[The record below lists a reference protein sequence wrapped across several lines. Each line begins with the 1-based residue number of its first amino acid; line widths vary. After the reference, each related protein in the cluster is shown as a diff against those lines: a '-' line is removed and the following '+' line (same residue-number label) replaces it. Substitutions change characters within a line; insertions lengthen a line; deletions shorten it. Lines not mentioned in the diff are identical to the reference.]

1 MGTAGSP
8 ASNKPGPAVRALVVL
23 ALLVLLSPMSNPAQ
37 GQAGEPTL
45 VVGGDAEYPPFQFI
59 DENGRAT
66 GFDVE
71 LIRLLARDQ
80 RMQVRFELGGWD
92 ASLQR
97 LERGE
102 LDVVP
107 MFASSPREDRF
118 LFTQPYLLRYHA
130 VFGIAGTP
138 GIGSLEE
145 LAGSVVAV
153 QKAGLGW
160 EALRAM
166 GDAAPELLELASESA
181 ALTAVARGRADYA
194 LMPTSIGYQAVAKEG
209 LDGVIALSPPLL
221 ERQYVLAVSRQRPE
235 LVGQLNEGLD
245 RLRVSGEQDRLY
257 VAWIG
262 NLGRQHPRA
271 GPWPMVAGVAVI
283 LALYLALLLWRRRAG
298 QAVPG
303 GSPAVREQTQAGASG
318 ATRLALLPAQPALL
332 EHLATCADKWTP
344 GTPGFA
350 LAKVRVLGLDMVQNL
365 AGEATSRE
373 LEAIVAA
380 RLASTHGR
388 NDVAYLGPGRF
399 AVVLHGVADA
409 EQAGTAIEQLR
420 ILLSQRISLRDLPID
435 LRTRIGIAVFPHD
448 GADAPSLARAAR
460 LALEAAERLGVRRL
474 AYNVTLEPDPRNLTL
489 LAELRE
495 SLATGQLGY
504 ALQPKLD
511 LRTRR
516 WLGAE
521 LLVRWNHPRH
531 GPLPP
536 TAFVPLAEQGEAIGE
551 MTLYLIRNGLAAV
564 RQWPDRGQ
572 ALSLSVNVS
581 ANDLADSA
589 LVDAI
594 IDATA
599 RRGAA
604 LILEVTETDMMRD
617 PERVAAAIP
626 RLREYGIRISVDDFG
641 TGHSSLTNLRRLG
654 PDELKIDQSFVANVV
669 GSQSDQAIVRATIS
683 LAHDLGAS
691 VTAEGIEDQ
700 ATLDWLAAAG
710 CDAAQGFCIARPMPP
725 EEFARLLQD
734 ASTPATS

>member
-1 MGTAGSP
+1 ML
-8 ASNKPGPAVRALVVL
+8 LVVL
-23 ALLVLLSPMSNPAQ
+23 SPTPRPAH
-37 GQAGEPTL
+37 GQTGDPTL

-59 DENGRAT
+59 DEHGRAT

-92 ASLQR
+92 ASLKR

-118 LFTQPYLLRYHA
+118 LFTRPYLLRYHA
-130 VFGIAGTP
+130 VFGTIGTP
-138 GIGSLEE
+138 AVGSLEE

-153 QKAGLGW
+153 QKASLAW

-166 GDAAPELLELASESA
+166 GRTGPRLLELASEST
-181 ALTAVARGRADYA
+181 ALAAVARGEAEYA
-194 LMPTSIGYQAVAKEG
+194 LVPTSIGYQTVAKEG

-235 LVGQLNEGLD
+235 LVGQLNDGLD

-262 NLGRQHPRA
+262 NLGRQHAPA
-271 GPWPMVAGVAVI
+271 GAWPMVAGVAAI

-298 QAVPG
+298 QAIAGGGPAARGQAQAPG
-303 GSPAVREQTQAGASG
+303 SG
-318 ATRLALLPAQPALL
+318 ATQLAVLPGQPALL
-332 EHLATCADKWTP
+332 EQLALRAGKWTP

-350 LAKVRVLGLDMVQNL
+350 LAKIRLLGLDMVQNL
-365 AGEATSRE
+365 AGEATSRD

-388 NDVAYLGPGRF
+388 SDVAYLGPGRF
-399 AVVLHGVADA
+399 AVVLPGVGDA
-409 EQAGTAIEQLR
+409 EQAGMATEQLR
-420 ILLSQRISLRDLPID
+420 TLLSQRISLRDLPID

-448 GADAPSLARAAR
+448 GADAPSLMRAAR

-495 SLATGQLGY
+495 SLAAGQLGY

-536 TAFVPLAEQGEAIGE
+536 AAFVPLAEQAEAIGE
-551 MTLYLIRNGLAAV
+551 MTLYLIRAGLATM
-564 RQWPDRGQ
+564 RQWSGHGQ
-572 ALSLSVNVS
+572 ALSLAVNVS
-581 ANDLADSA
+581 ANDLADGA
-589 LVDAI
+589 LVDAVI
-594 IDATA
+594 
-599 RRGAA
+599 GAA
-604 LILEVTETDMMRD
+604 ARPGPQLILEVTETDMMRD

-626 RLREYGIRISVDDFG
+626 RLRAHGIRISVDDFG

-725 EEFARLLQD
+725 EAFARLLQD
-734 ASTPATS
+734 ASAPATS